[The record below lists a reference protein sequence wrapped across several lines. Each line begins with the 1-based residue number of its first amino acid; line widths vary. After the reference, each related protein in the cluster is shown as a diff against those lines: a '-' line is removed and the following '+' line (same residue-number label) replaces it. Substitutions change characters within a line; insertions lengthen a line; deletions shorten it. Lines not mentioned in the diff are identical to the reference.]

1 MQVQIYVNDYPAW
14 CSSEDGEGCSY
25 EYDSSLNTEVTSI
38 TQSDGATTGDIDL
51 TISGTGFT
59 NEMDTVVKV
68 GNDLMMCQPTSVASD
83 EIVCTISQPK
93 AGIYPVYVFTKSKG
107 EAVYPDGG
115 LEVDVPIQI
124 TSIDPLT
131 GSLGGGNTLT
141 VQGTGFSS
149 RLPSM
154 IVCFKS

>member
-1 MQVQIYVNDYPAW
+1 MV
-14 CSSEDGEGCSY
+14 E
-25 EYDSSLNTEVTSI
+25 TVTS
-38 TQSDGATTGDIDL
+38 GG
-51 TISGTGFT
+51 
-59 NEMDTVVKV
+59 KV
-68 GNDLMMCQPTSVASD
+68 MHSAKPLFLLLL
-83 EIVCTISQPK
+83 VCTISQPK

-115 LEVDVPIQI
+115 LEIDVPIQI

-154 IVCFKS
+154 IDLILKLLKIYQS